1 MMRIAVYAR
10 HYQPEFRNEIQTIM
24 EFAGQHDGFV
34 MFNTNLKKDISS
46 QFSLPKNTQFYS
58 KNDVLKG
65 CVDIVV
71 SLGGDGTLLETVN
84 LIRDSG
90 IPVVGINFGRLGFLS
105 NITREDLRPTLES
118 FADSRCRI
126 SPRTVLMLDNSK
138 DLFGED
144 VFALNDLALHKS
156 DSSSMITVHVHI
168 NGVFLNSYWSDG
180 LILSTPTGSTAYSLS
195 CGGPILVPEAANFVL
210 TPIAPHNL
218 TVRPLVI
225 EDDAVLKLVPDG
237 RSESFILSMDSR
249 QCIVRRNQEIV
260 VKKAPFKI
268 NFLQMA
274 NSGFFG
280 IIRDKL
286 MWGEDK
292 RN

>member
-10 HYQPEFRNEIQTIM
+10 KYQSEYRSEIQVIL
-24 EFAGQHDGFV
+24 EFADQHDGYV
-34 MFNTNLKKDISS
+34 MFNTNLKKEVSS

-58 KNDVLKG
+58 GKDVLKG
-65 CVDIVV
+65 RADLVV

-84 LIRDSG
+84 LIRDGG
-90 IPVVGINFGRLGFLS
+90 IPVMGVNFGRLGFLS
-105 NITREDLRPTLES
+105 NITREDLRTTVES
-118 FADSRCRI
+118 FAGGNCRI
-126 SPRTVLMLDNSK
+126 SPRTVLELENSENI
-138 DLFGED
+138 FGEK
-144 VFALNDLALHKS
+144 VYALNDLALHKS
-156 DSSSMITVHVHI
+156 DNSSMITVHVHI
-168 NGVFLNSYWSDG
+168 NGLFMNSYWSDG
-180 LILSTPTGSTAYSLS
+180 LILATPTGSTAYSLS
-195 CGGPILVPEAANFVL
+195 CGGPILVPESNNFVL

-237 RSESFILSMDSR
+237 RSDTFILSMDSR
-249 QCIVRRNQEIV
+249 QCIIQKNQEIL

-268 NFLQMA
+268 NFVQVA
-274 NSGFFG
+274 DSGFFG
-280 IIRDKL
+280 VIRDKL